1 MERNRL
7 RNSWL
12 LVFAFAILIASMG
25 GQVSRAQAAGCA
37 SVDKWSQWTQ
47 GRLRGFNIWAEHANQ
62 SWETTGPLQFPYTQ
76 ADFEAIAALG
86 ANYVQISHPGLFRM
100 RPPYKVD
107 TEAQANLDQLLK
119 MIGKSGLKAVIAF
132 RTGPGRNEYAFR
144 YQGSYDPKSAERIYE
159 PLWNSTRAQS
169 AFVAMMRYTASRYKN
184 SCVVIGYD
192 PLVEPNF
199 ISTVA
204 DQTGIY
210 LAPDLF
216 YAKYGGSIND
226 WNRLTPRIT
235 AAIRKV
241 DKNTPILLEP
251 EGYGAVEFLPYL
263 KVTGDPRTVYTVHN
277 YGPQESYTT
286 QPKGGTVTYPGLM
299 DLAGDESMTL
309 VDRNW
314 QSTLLQP
321 LRDFKIKHNVP
332 VAVTEMGAVRFA
344 PGVIAFLNDQFDL
357 LAEIG
362 AGYALWEWRARGDL
376 YYDFDFLM
384 GTDPNNEVPDPSNPL
399 LALVEKHFTKKK

>member
-1 MERNRL
+1 M
-7 RNSWL
+7 
-12 LVFAFAILIASMG
+12 
-25 GQVSRAQAAGCA
+25 
-37 SVDKWSQWTQ
+37 
-47 GRLRGFNIWAEHANQ
+47 RGFNIFAEHADPT
-62 SWETTGPLQFPYTQ
+62 WETTGPLQFSYTQ
-76 ADFEAIAALG
+76 ADFKAMAALG
-86 ANYVQISHPGLFRM
+86 ANYVQISQPGLFRM
-100 RPPYKVD
+100 RPPYNIN

-144 YQGSYDPKSAERIYE
+144 YQADYDPQFAQRLYE
-159 PLWNSTRAQS
+159 PLWNSRQAQS

-199 ISTVA
+199 ISAVA

-210 LAPDLF
+210 LAPDRF
-216 YAKYGGSIND
+216 YAKYGGSIHD
-226 WNRLTPRIT
+226 WNQLTPRIT

-251 EGYGAVEFLPYL
+251 ESYGAVGFLSYL
-263 KVTGDPRTVYTVHN
+263 KVTGDPRTVYAVHN
-277 YGPQESYTT
+277 YEPHETYTH
-286 QPKGGTVTYPGLM
+286 QPKNGTVTYPGLM
-299 DLAGDESMTL
+299 DLAGDGSKTL

-332 VAVTEMGAVRFA
+332 VAVTEMGAHRFV
-344 PGVIAFLNDQFDL
+344 PGVVAFLNDQFDL
-357 LAEIG
+357 LDEIG
-362 AGYALWEWRARGDL
+362 ASYALWEWRAPGDL
-376 YYDFDFLM
+376 YYDFDLRM
-384 GTDPNNEVPDPSNPL
+384 GTDPTNEVPDPSNPL
-399 LALVEKHFTKKK
+399 LAVVGKHFAKRK